1 MFDKVWLIPIFPIIG
16 VFINGLLGR
25 RIENINKSIV
35 HWVACGA
42 VALSFIVTC
51 VLFFQMLGLP
61 ADQRLYEF
69 TWFDW
74 ISGGVLHTYVAYQ
87 IDPLSM
93 LMCLFVTGVGF
104 LIHVYSIGYMETEE
118 GRYYRFFTYLNLFMF
133 SMINL
138 VLANNYLL
146 LFLGWE
152 GVGLCSYLL
161 IGFWFSEE
169 ANAIAGKKAFITNRI
184 GDFGFIIGLLLLY
197 TSLGEHGIWTLRF
210 SEVFTHVHL
219 LSPQVA
225 TAICLL
231 LFVGCTAKS
240 AQIPLY
246 VWLPDAMA
254 GPTPVSALIHA
265 ATMVTSGVYM
275 IARSN
280 ILYSMSPFAL
290 GVVAT
295 FGALTALFAASIG
308 LVQNDIKKVLAY
320 STVSQLGYMFLGLG
334 VGAYAAGM
342 FHVLT
347 HAFFKAL
354 LFLGAG
360 SVIHSMHHG
369 LHKVHSHVDAQ
380 DMRNMGGLKTK
391 TPITYVTF
399 VIATL
404 AISGIPGFSGFFSK
418 DEILWQAYSSP
429 HGNFFLWLIGAIA
442 AGMTAFYM
450 FRLVFMTFFNEC
462 RAPEGAEEHLHE
474 SPKTM
479 TVPLM
484 VLAFLAAVG
493 GYLGVP
499 HALGGSNRFERY
511 LEPVMGLGPEKLL
524 HKAGGAI
531 AEGAH
536 AAAEAVHGAVGHA
549 AAAVHEAGMG
559 HVAEAAHHAAGHGS
573 MFAEYL
579 LMGVSVAIALVGIFL
594 AYTMYIKRRDIPEKL
609 ANSFPFLYRL
619 LLNKWYVDELYELT
633 VIKPIHGFSILLWKG
648 VDVAIVDG
656 TVNGVARIVG
666 WFSGVVR
673 YLQSGYVQSYA
684 VSVVLGTVVLL
695 VYYIIKAIS

>member
-16 VFINGLLGR
+16 VLINGLLGR
-25 RIENINKSIV
+25 RFEKINKSII

-51 VLFFQMLGLP
+51 ILFFQMLGLP

-69 TWFDW
+69 TWFEW

-93 LMCLFVTGVGF
+93 MMCLFVTGVGF
-104 LIHVYSIGYMETEE
+104 LIHVYSIGYMSTEE
-118 GRYYRFFTYLNLFMF
+118 GREYRFFTYMNLFMF
-133 SMINL
+133 AMINL

-169 ANAIAGKKAFITNRI
+169 ANAVAGKKAFITNRI
-184 GDFGFIIGLLLLY
+184 GDFGFILGLLLLY
-197 TSLGEHGIWTLRF
+197 TSLGKHGIWTLQF
-210 SEVFTHVHL
+210 SEVFTHAHL
-219 LSPQVA
+219 LSPQAA

-275 IARSN
+275 VARSN
-280 ILYSMSPFAL
+280 ILYSMSPFSM
-290 GVVAT
+290 GVVAI

-354 LFLGAG
+354 LFLGSGA
-360 SVIHSMHHG
+360 VIHSMHQG
-369 LHKVHSHVDAQ
+369 LHKVHSHADAQ
-380 DMRNMGGLKTK
+380 DMRNMGGLKDK

-399 VIATL
+399 LVGTL
-404 AISGIPGFSGFFSK
+404 AIAGIPGLSGFFSK
-418 DEILWQAYSSP
+418 DEILWKAYSSP
-429 HGNFFLWLIGAIA
+429 HGHFLLWLIGAIA

-450 FRLVFMTFFNEC
+450 FRLVFMTFFNES
-462 RAPEGAEEHLHE
+462 RVPDGAGEHMQE
-474 SPKTM
+474 CPKTM

-499 HALGGSNRFERY
+499 HALGGSNRIHNF
-511 LEPVMGLGPEKLL
+511 LDPVMGLGPDKLL
-524 HKAGGAI
+524 QKAVASV
-531 AEGAH
+531 AHGAH
-536 AAAEAVHGAVGHA
+536 AAAEAVHGAGH
-549 AAAVHEAGMG
+549 
-559 HVAEAAHHAAGHGS
+559 HVAEHGS
-573 MFAEYL
+573 LFAEYL
-579 LMGVSVAIALVGIFL
+579 LMGISVTIALLGIFL
-594 AYTMYIKRRDIPEKL
+594 AYTMYIKKREIPEKL
-609 ANSFPFLYRL
+609 ANSYPFLYRL

-633 VIKPIHGFSILLWKG
+633 VIKPLHGFSILLWKG
-648 VDVAIVDG
+648 VDVAIIDG
-656 TVNGVARIVG
+656 IVNGVARIIG

-673 YLQSGYVQSYA
+673 YIQSGYVQSYA
-684 VSVVLGTVVLL
+684 VSVVLGTVVL
-695 VYYIIKAIS
+695 VIYYLIRAVS

>member
-16 VFINGLLGR
+16 VLVNGLLGR
-25 RIENINKSIV
+25 RFEKINKSII

-51 VLFFQMLGLP
+51 ILFFQMLGLP

-69 TWFDW
+69 TWFKW
-74 ISGGVLHTYVAYQ
+74 INSGVLHSYVAYQ

-93 LMCLFVTGVGF
+93 MMCLFVTGVGF
-104 LIHVYSIGYMETEE
+104 LIHVYSIGYMSTEE
-118 GRYYRFFTYLNLFMF
+118 GREYRFFAYMNLFMF
-133 SMINL
+133 AMINL

-184 GDFGFIIGLLLLY
+184 GDFGFILGLLLLY
-197 TSLGEHGIWTLRF
+197 TSLGKHGIWTLQF

-275 IARSN
+275 VARSN
-280 ILYSMSPFAL
+280 ILYSMSPFAM

-354 LFLGAG
+354 LFLGSGA
-360 SVIHSMHHG
+360 VIHSMHQG

-380 DMRNMGGLKTK
+380 DMRNMGGLKSK

-399 VIATL
+399 LIGTL
-404 AISGIPGFSGFFSK
+404 AIAGIPGFSGFFSK
-418 DEILWQAYSSP
+418 DEILWKAYSSP
-429 HGNFFLWLIGAIA
+429 HGHFLLWLIGAIA

-462 RAPEGAEEHLHE
+462 RVPDGADEHLHE
-474 SPKTM
+474 CPKTM

-484 VLAFLAAVG
+484 VLAFFAAVA

-499 HALGGSNRFERY
+499 HALGGSNRIHHF
-511 LEPVMGLGPEKLL
+511 LDPVMGIGPGKLL
-524 HKAGGAI
+524 HKAGGTI
-531 AEGAH
+531 AHGAH
-536 AAAEAVHGAVGHA
+536 AAAEAVHGA
-549 AAAVHEAGMG
+549 GM
-559 HVAEAAHHAAGHGS
+559 HHAAEHGS

-579 LMGVSVAIALVGIFL
+579 LMAISVTIALLGIFL
-594 AYTMYIKRRDIPEKL
+594 AYTMYIKKRDMPEKL
-609 ANSFPFLYRL
+609 ANSYPFLYRL

-633 VIKPIHGFSILLWKG
+633 VIKPIHGFSVLLWKG
-648 VDVAIVDG
+648 VDVAIIDG
-656 TVNGVARIVG
+656 IVNGVARIVG

-673 YLQSGYVQSYA
+673 YIQSGYVQSYA
-684 VSVVLGTVVLL
+684 VSVVLGTVVL
-695 VYYIIKAIS
+695 VIYYLIRAIS

>member
-16 VFINGLLGR
+16 VLINGLLGR
-25 RIENINKSIV
+25 RIEEINKDIV
-35 HWVACGA
+35 HWVACLA
-42 VALSFIVTC
+42 VGLSFLLTC
-51 VLFFQMLGLP
+51 VLFYQMLGLP
-61 ADQRLYEF
+61 PDQRLYEF

-74 ISGGVLHTYVAYQ
+74 ISGGVLHTYIAYQ

-93 LMCLFVTGVGF
+93 MMCMFVTGVGF
-104 LIHVYSIGYMETEE
+104 LIHVYSIGYMYHEE

-169 ANAIAGKKAFITNRI
+169 ANAIAGKKAFITNRV
-184 GDFGFIIGLLLLY
+184 GDFGFILGLLLLY
-197 TSLGEHGIWTLRF
+197 TQLGAHGVWSLQF
-210 SEVFTHVHL
+210 SEVFPHVHL
-219 LSPQVA
+219 LSPSVA
-225 TAICLL
+225 TAVCLL

-280 ILYSMSPFAL
+280 ILYSLSPFAM

-295 FGALTALFAASIG
+295 FGALTAIFAASIG

-334 VGAYAAGM
+334 VGAFAAGM

-354 LFLGAG
+354 LFLGSG
-360 SVIHSMHHG
+360 SVIHAMHHG
-369 LHKVHSHVDAQ
+369 LHKVHSHADAQ
-380 DMRNMGGLKTK
+380 DMRNMGGLKDK

-399 VIATL
+399 LIATL

-418 DEILWQAYSSP
+418 DEILWQTYA
-429 HGNFFLWLIGAIA
+429 HGHFFLWLIGAIA

-462 RAPEGAEEHLHE
+462 RAPEGAAEHLHE
-474 SPKTM
+474 SPKSM

-484 VLAFLAAVG
+484 ILAFFAAVG

-499 HALGGSNRFERY
+499 QALGGSNRIE
-511 LEPVMGLGPEKLL
+511 
-524 HKAGGAI
+524 H
-531 AEGAH
+531 
-536 AAAEAVHGAVGHA
+536 
-549 AAAVHEAGMG
+549 
-559 HVAEAAHHAAGHGS
+559 
-573 MFAEYL
+573 
-579 LMGVSVAIALVGIFL
+579 
-594 AYTMYIKRRDIPEKL
+594 
-609 ANSFPFLYRL
+609 
-619 LLNKWYVDELYELT
+619 
-633 VIKPIHGFSILLWKG
+633 
-648 VDVAIVDG
+648 
-656 TVNGVARIVG
+656 
-666 WFSGVVR
+666 
-673 YLQSGYVQSYA
+673 
-684 VSVVLGTVVLL
+684 
-695 VYYIIKAIS
+695 

>member
-16 VFINGLLGR
+16 VLINGLLGR
-25 RIENINKSIV
+25 RFEKINKSII

-51 VLFFQMLGLP
+51 ILFFQMLGLP

-69 TWFDW
+69 TWFEW
-74 ISGGVLHTYVAYQ
+74 ISGGILHTYIAYQ

-93 LMCLFVTGVGF
+93 MMCMFVTGVGF
-104 LIHVYSIGYMETEE
+104 LIHVYSIGYMSTEE
-118 GRYYRFFTYLNLFMF
+118 GREYRFFTYLNLFMF

-184 GDFGFIIGLLLLY
+184 GDFGFILGLLLLY
-197 TSLGEHGIWTLRF
+197 TSLGKHGIWSLRF

-295 FGALTALFAASIG
+295 VGALTAFFAASIG

-354 LFLGAG
+354 LFLGSGA
-360 SVIHSMHHG
+360 VIHSMHEG
-369 LHKVHSHVDAQ
+369 LHKVHSHADAQ
-380 DMRNMGGLKTK
+380 DMRNMGGLKNK

-399 VIATL
+399 LIATL

-429 HGNFFLWLIGAIA
+429 HGSFILWLLGAIA

-450 FRLVFMTFFNEC
+450 FRLVFMTFFNES
-462 RAPEGAEEHLHE
+462 RVPDGADEHLHE
-474 SPKTM
+474 CPKTM
-479 TVPLM
+479 TIPLM
-484 VLAFLAAVG
+484 TLAFFAAVA

-499 HALGGSNRFERY
+499 HALGGSNRIEHY
-511 LEPVMGLGPEKLL
+511 LDPVMGIGPEKLL
-524 HKAGGAI
+524 HT
-531 AEGAH
+531 
-536 AAAEAVHGAVGHA
+536 
-549 AAAVHEAGMG
+549 AGMSKVVEVG
-559 HVAEAAHHAAGHGS
+559 QHVAEHGS
-573 MFAEYL
+573 LFAEYL
-579 LMGVSVAIALVGIFL
+579 LMAISVALALIGIL
-594 AYTMYIKRRDIPEKL
+594 VAYTMYIKKRDLPEKL
-609 ANSFPFLYRL
+609 ANSYPFLYRL

-633 VIKPIHGFSILLWKG
+633 VIKPLHGFSVLLWKG
-648 VDVAIVDG
+648 VDVAIIDG
-656 TVNGVARIVG
+656 IVNGVARIVG
-666 WFSGVVR
+666 WFSGVIR
-673 YLQSGYVQSYA
+673 YIQSGYVQSYA
-684 VSVVLGTVVLL
+684 VSMVLGTVALIL
-695 VYYIIKAIS
+695 YYFIKAIS

>member
-25 RIENINKSIV
+25 RFEKINKSII
-35 HWVACGA
+35 HCVACGA
-42 VALSFIVTC
+42 VALSFVVSCI
-51 VLFFQMLGLP
+51 LFFQMLGLP

-69 TWFDW
+69 TWFEW
-74 ISGGVLHTYVAYQ
+74 INSGVLHTYVAYQ

-104 LIHVYSIGYMETEE
+104 LIHVYSVGYMSTEE
-118 GRYYRFFTYLNLFMF
+118 GREYRFFTYLNLFMF
-133 SMINL
+133 SMLNL

-169 ANAIAGKKAFITNRI
+169 ANAIAGKKAFVTNRI
-184 GDFGFIIGLLLLY
+184 GDFGFILGLLLLY
-197 TSLGEHGIWTLRF
+197 TSLGKHGIWTLQF
-210 SEVFTHVHL
+210 SEVFAHVHL
-219 LSPQVA
+219 LSPQVT
-225 TAICLL
+225 TAVCLL

-265 ATMVTSGVYM
+265 ATMVTAGVYL
-275 IARSN
+275 ISRSN

-295 FGALTALFAASIG
+295 FGALTTLFAASIA

-360 SVIHSMHHG
+360 AVIHSMHHG
-369 LHKVHSHVDAQ
+369 LHEVHSHADAQ
-380 DMRNMGGLKTK
+380 DMRNMGGLKDK

-399 VIATL
+399 FVATL

-429 HGNFFLWLIGAIA
+429 HGGFFLWLLAAVA
-442 AGMTAFYM
+442 AGLTAFYM
-450 FRLVFMTFFNEC
+450 FRLLFMTFFNEC
-462 RAPEGAEEHLHE
+462 RAPEGAAEHLHE
-474 SPKTM
+474 CPKTM
-479 TVPLM
+479 TVPLII
-484 VLAFLAAVG
+484 LAFFAAVAG
-493 GYLGVP
+493 FLGVP
-499 HALGGSNRFERY
+499 HVLGGNNRFEHY
-511 LEPVMGLGPEKLL
+511 LEPVMGIGPGKLL
-524 HKAGGAI
+524 HQAGGAI
-531 AEGAH
+531 THGVHHVVTEG
-536 AAAEAVHGAVGHA
+536 VHGA
-549 AAAVHEAGMG
+549 GME
-559 HVAEAAHHAAGHGS
+559 HVVEHGS
-573 MFAEYL
+573 LFAEYL
-579 LMGVSVAIALVGIFL
+579 LMSISVALALIGIFV
-594 AYTMYIKRRDIPEKL
+594 AYTMYMKRRDLPEKL
-609 ANSFPFLYRL
+609 ANSYPVLYRL
-619 LLNKWYVDELYELT
+619 LLNKWYVDEIYELT
-633 VIKPIHGFSILLWKG
+633 VIKPLHGFSILLWKG
-648 VDVAIVDG
+648 IDVAVVDG
-656 TVNGVARIVG
+656 SVNGVARIVG
-666 WFSGVVR
+666 WFSGVIR
-673 YLQSGYVQSYA
+673 YIQSGYVQSYA
-684 VSVVLGTVVLL
+684 VSMVLGTVVLL
-695 VYYIIKAIS
+695 VYYIIKAMS

>member
-1 MFDKVWLIPIFPIIG
+1 MFDKVWLIPTFPIIG
-16 VFINGLLGR
+16 VLINGLLGR
-25 RIENINKSIV
+25 RFEKINKSII
-35 HWVACGA
+35 HWIACGA
-42 VALSFIVTC
+42 VALSFIVSC
-51 VLFFQMLGLP
+51 ILFFQMLGLP

-69 TWFDW
+69 TWFEW
-74 ISGGVLHTYVAYQ
+74 INSGVMHTYVAYQ

-104 LIHVYSIGYMETEE
+104 LIHVYSIGYMSTEE
-118 GRYYRFFTYLNLFMF
+118 GREYRFFTYMNLFMF
-133 SMINL
+133 SMLNL

-169 ANAIAGKKAFITNRI
+169 ANAIAGKKAFVTNRI
-184 GDFGFIIGLLLLY
+184 GDFGFILGLLLLY
-197 TSLGEHGIWTLRF
+197 TSLGKHGIWTLQF

-265 ATMVTSGVYM
+265 ATMVTAGVYL

-280 ILYSMSPFAL
+280 ILFSMSPFAL

-295 FGALTALFAASIG
+295 FGALTTLFAASIA

-360 SVIHSMHHG
+360 AVIHSMHQG

-380 DMRNMGGLKTK
+380 DMRNMGGLKDK

-399 VIATL
+399 LIATL

-429 HGNFFLWLIGAIA
+429 HGSFFLWLLAAIA
-442 AGMTAFYM
+442 AGLTAFYM
-450 FRLVFMTFFNEC
+450 FRLLFMTFFNEC
-462 RAPEGAEEHLHE
+462 RAPEGAAEHLHE
-474 SPKTM
+474 CPKTM

-484 VLAFLAAVG
+484 ILAFFAAVAG
-493 GYLGVP
+493 FLGVP
-499 HALGGSNRFERY
+499 HVLGGNNRFEHY
-511 LEPVMGLGPEKLL
+511 LEPVMGIGPGKLL
-524 HKAGGAI
+524 HQAGGAI
-531 AEGAH
+531 THGAHMVTEGAH
-536 AAAEAVHGAVGHA
+536 GVGM
-549 AAAVHEAGMG
+549 E
-559 HVAEAAHHAAGHGS
+559 HVVEHGS
-573 MFAEYL
+573 LFAEYL
-579 LMGVSVAIALVGIFL
+579 LMSISVALALIGIFV
-594 AYTMYIKRRDIPEKL
+594 AYTMYMKKRDLPEKL
-609 ANSFPFLYRL
+609 ANSYPILHRL
-619 LLNKWYVDELYELT
+619 LLNKWYVDEIYELT
-633 VIKPIHGFSILLWKG
+633 VIKPFHGFSILLWKG
-648 VDVAIVDG
+648 VDVAVIDG
-656 TVNGVARIVG
+656 SVNGVARIVG
-666 WFSGVVR
+666 WFSGVIR
-673 YLQSGYVQSYA
+673 YIQSGYVQSYA
-684 VSVVLGTVVLL
+684 VSMVLGTVVLL

>member
-25 RIENINKSIV
+25 RIEKINKSII

-42 VALSFIVTC
+42 VALSFIVSC
-51 VLFFQMLGLP
+51 ILFFQMLGLP

-69 TWFDW
+69 IWFKW
-74 ISGGVLHTYVAYQ
+74 INSGVLHTYVAYQ

-104 LIHVYSIGYMETEE
+104 LIHVYSIGYMSTEE
-118 GRYYRFFTYLNLFMF
+118 GREYRFFTYMNLFMF
-133 SMINL
+133 SMLNL

-169 ANAIAGKKAFITNRI
+169 ANAIAGKKAFITNRV
-184 GDFGFIIGLLLLY
+184 GDFGFVVGLLLLY
-197 TSLGEHGIWTLRF
+197 TSLGKHGIWTLQF

-354 LFLGAG
+354 LFLGSGA
-360 SVIHSMHHG
+360 VIHSMHQG
-369 LHKVHSHVDAQ
+369 LHKVHSHADAQ
-380 DMRNMGGLKTK
+380 DMRNMGGLKDK

-399 VIATL
+399 LIATL

-429 HGNFFLWLIGAIA
+429 HGNFFLWLLGAIA

-450 FRLVFMTFFNEC
+450 FRLVFMTFFNES
-462 RAPEGAEEHLHE
+462 RVPDGADEYLHE
-474 SPKTM
+474 CPKTM

-484 VLAFLAAVG
+484 VLAFFAAVA

-499 HALGGSNRFERY
+499 HALGGSNRFEHY
-511 LEPVMGLGPEKLL
+511 LEPVMGIGPGKLL
-524 HKAGGAI
+524 QKAGATIVHGAHVV

-536 AAAEAVHGAVGHA
+536 G
-549 AAAVHEAGMG
+549 AGME
-559 HVAEAAHHAAGHGS
+559 HVVEHGS
-573 MFAEYL
+573 MFVEYL
-579 LMGVSVAIALVGIFL
+579 LMGISVAIALIGIFI
-594 AYTMYIKRRDIPEKL
+594 AYTMYIKKRDLPEKL
-609 ANSFPFLYRL
+609 ANSYPFLYRL

-633 VIKPIHGFSILLWKG
+633 VIKPIHGFSVLLWKG
-648 VDVAIVDG
+648 VDVAIIDG
-656 TVNGVARIVG
+656 IVNGVARIIG
-666 WFSGVVR
+666 WFSGVIR
-673 YLQSGYVQSYA
+673 YIQSGYVQSYA
-684 VSVVLGTVVLL
+684 VSMVLGTVVLIL
-695 VYYIIKAIS
+695 YYFIRAIS